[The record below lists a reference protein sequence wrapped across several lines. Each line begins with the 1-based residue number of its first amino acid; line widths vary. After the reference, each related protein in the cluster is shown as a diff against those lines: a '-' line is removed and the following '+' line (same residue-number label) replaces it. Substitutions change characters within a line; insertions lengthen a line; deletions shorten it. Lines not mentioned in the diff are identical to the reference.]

1 MVLETLL
8 ADADAGRPVALC
20 AIVQTKGSTP
30 QPPGATM
37 LVRSDMSTVGTLGGG
52 CVEAEVCKRAFE
64 LLRAGKSG
72 LLDFL
77 LDHDYGWDDGLICGG
92 RILVGVTPVTDARA
106 AAPFREA
113 LERARRREPADFP
126 ILVERDG
133 AQVEYRVHI
142 EVPPTLLI
150 AGAGH
155 VGQALARL
163 TPALNFHTVVIDDR
177 ADMAS
182 RERFREPVELHV
194 ESIAGALRRW
204 PLDAGTY
211 IVIVTRGHQHDHE
224 ALDAVVR
231 RPAAY
236 IGLIGSKRKARMILR
251 DLEQAGV
258 AAEQLARVHTPI
270 GVPIG
275 AITVPEIAVSIA
287 AELVQV
293 RRRSTP
299 ELVSGPREA
308 TQLSTTRPEGL
319 P

>member
-1 MVLETLL
+1 MSDDLLLLETVL

-37 LVRSDMSTVGTLGGG
+37 LVRGDMSTVGTLGGG

-92 RILVGVTPVTDARA
+92 RIFVGVMPVADARA

-126 ILVERDG
+126 VIVEHEG
-133 AQVEYRVHI
+133 APVEYRVHI
-142 EVPPTLLI
+142 EIPPTLLV

-182 RERFREPVELHV
+182 RERFPEPVELRV
-194 ESIAGALRRW
+194 ESIAAALRRW

-211 IVIVTRGHQHDHE
+211 VVIVTRGHQHDHE
-224 ALDAVVR
+224 ALDAVIR

-258 AAEQLARVHTPI
+258 PAEQLARVHTPI
-270 GVPIG
+270 GIPIG

-293 RRRSTP
+293 RRQTTPQAVVVSTRAVD
-299 ELVSGPREA
+299 L
-308 TQLSTTRPEGL
+308 
-319 P
+319 